1 MINFK
6 NKRVLITGA
15 SGGIGGELVKKFVSL
30 GANVLGSGTKI
41 EKLDLLKKQ
50 YPNIKVKKFDIIE
63 HEKIE
68 EFIDSVTLELGG
80 LDILINNAGTNV
92 DNLSLRMKDEEW
104 KKVIDINL
112 TSTFLLSKYAIK
124 KMLKNKYGRVVNIT
138 SVVGHTGNLGQANY
152 AASKAGIIG
161 MSKSLAIEY
170 AKKNITINCV
180 SPGFIQSKMTDNIVE
195 SIKAVLTSRIP
206 MSKLG
211 TGEDVSNTVAFLSSD
226 AASYIT
232 GETIHVNGGMYMAWQ
247 NYFLIY

>member
-6 NKRVLITGA
+6 DKKILITGA
-15 SGGIGGELVKKFVSL
+15 TGGIGNSLVKKFVSL
-30 GANVLGSGTKI
+30 NGSVLATGTNI
-41 EKLDLLKKQ
+41 DKLDKLKEEF
-50 YPNIKVKKFDIIE
+50 PNIKVLKFNINE
-63 HEKIE
+63 HNKIE
-68 EFIDSVTLELGG
+68 EFIENVSSQLEGI
-80 LDILINNAGTNV
+80 DVLINNAGITQ
-92 DNLSLRMKDEEW
+92 DNLSLRMKPEEW

-112 TSTFLLSKYAIK
+112 TSTFYLCKYSIK
-124 KMLKNKYGRVVNIT
+124 KMLKNKYGRIVNIT
-138 SVVGHTGNLGQANY
+138 SIVGHTGNLGQANY
-152 AASKAGIIG
+152 SASKAGTVA

-180 SPGFIQSKMTDNIVE
+180 SPGFIQSKMTDKIVE

-232 GETIHVNGGMYMAWQ
+232 GETIHVNGGMYMA
-247 NYFLIY
+247 